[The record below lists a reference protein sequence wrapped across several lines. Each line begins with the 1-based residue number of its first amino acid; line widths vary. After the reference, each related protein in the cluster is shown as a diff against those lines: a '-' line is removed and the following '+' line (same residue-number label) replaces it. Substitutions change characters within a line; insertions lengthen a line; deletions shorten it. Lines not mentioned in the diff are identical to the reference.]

1 MRRRDRPRLDNLGKT
16 SPLLVVQ
23 DLCAPGCFARC
34 QPIRAICVEA
44 QDPVAHG
51 LQCDPG
57 KLRRVAPAATVQ
69 DQRYGQQSSNLVR
82 IAASSR
88 KPP

>member
-1 MRRRDRPRLDNLGKT
+1 MELDRANLRHSSIKPNPPARLTGWIR
-16 SPLLVVQ
+16 
-23 DLCAPGCFARC
+23 CFARC

-44 QDPVAHG
+44 QDPVAHD